1 MRVIFSRTVRPACGV
16 VLATVLLLS
25 GCATYIP
32 PGAKADL
39 QVFAPPSIQD
49 AFAVKPTS
57 PFPAAIAAVRIQGPA
72 YSNHNVR
79 QNGGLHGDG
88 RYTVMMT
95 REVEDQMHFDRIAAL
110 PNVSGVTGL
119 NRMLIPARL
128 EGDRE
133 IREAAARLH
142 ADLVWVYTFDTAF
155 FDHDAAKP
163 LSVITLGLSPT
174 RKITAVTTASA
185 LLIDTRTGYLYA
197 AHEVTEREATLATSW
212 GSRDAADQARQHT
225 ERRAFAKLVDEFTT
239 SWAKV
244 LAGTGVKI

>member
-1 MRVIFSRTVRPACGV
+1 MHAFLSRPVRPACGI
-16 VLATVLLLS
+16 VLAIVLLLS
-25 GCATYIP
+25 GSATYIP

-49 AFAVKPTS
+49 AFAVKATA

-88 RYTVMMT
+88 RYTVVMT
-95 REVEDQMHFDRIAAL
+95 REVEDQIHFDRIAAL
-110 PNVSGVTGL
+110 PKVSGVNAL

-128 EGDRE
+128 EGERE
-133 IREAAARLH
+133 IRGAAARLH

-163 LSVITLGLSPT
+163 LSVIT
-174 RKITAVTTASA
+174 SA
-185 LLIDTRTGYLYA
+185 CR
-197 AHEVTEREATLATSW
+197 
-212 GSRDAADQARQHT
+212 
-225 ERRAFAKLVDEFTT
+225 RRAG
-239 SWAKV
+239 SWR
-244 LAGTGVKI
+244 